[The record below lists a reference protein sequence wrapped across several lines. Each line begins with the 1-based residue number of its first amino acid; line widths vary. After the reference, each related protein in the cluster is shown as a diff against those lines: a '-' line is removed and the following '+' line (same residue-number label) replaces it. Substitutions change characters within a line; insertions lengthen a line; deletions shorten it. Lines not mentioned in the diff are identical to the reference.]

1 MSLQT
6 EREKILDLLSQA
18 DNIDDTELE
27 PVRQQ
32 LEKAL
37 AGDQL
42 PENLNELVTWK
53 GFEL

>member
-1 MSLQT
+1 MA
-6 EREKILDLLSQA
+6 EYEKILDLLSQA

-27 PVRQQ
+27 PVRQH
-32 LEKAL
+32 LERTL

-42 PENLNELVTWK
+42 PEDLNELVTWE